1 MHGMNPAGSWHV
13 DDPEGLANACEW
25 MRRHLDM
32 IVDNGRWTI
41 PRSMSVC
48 VIDKTN
54 KRVIRVLGMLPSRAP
69 GRSST
74 RSGVDRHGNGEVP
87 K

>member
-54 KRVIRVLGMLPSRAP
+54 KRVIRVLGMLPEP
-69 GRSST
+69 ST
-74 RSGVDRHGNGEVP
+74 RTVVNAIG
-87 K
+87 